1 MIFVPVQTGDSCWI
15 NANAESL
22 PVQSLSVGLSQCFKQ
37 RFGAR
42 QTKTWSLIVWPR
54 VQALD
59 THTHTHAH
67 ITRWQS
73 LLSCPLLSCGLEIK
87 SEMACNQI
95 EIVAKCNSVLPLCS
109 VHRVCIVQLK
119 AGVDVVR
126 MKTGGLVCVSP
137 YDASSKIT
145 VIDLPRKEKQL
156 AEAHLNMG
164 KSLL

>member
-1 MIFVPVQTGDSCWI
+1 MFQT
-15 NANAESL
+15 A
-22 PVQSLSVGLSQCFKQ
+22 F
-37 RFGAR
+37 
-42 QTKTWSLIVWPR
+42 WSSSNKNVATDRLTASPSSG
-54 VQALD
+54 
-59 THTHTHAH
+59 HTHTHAH

-137 YDASSKIT
+137 SDASSKIT
-145 VIDLPRKEKQL
+145 VIDLPWKEKQL
-156 AEAHLNMG
+156 AEAHSNMG
-164 KSLL
+164 KSLLSWL